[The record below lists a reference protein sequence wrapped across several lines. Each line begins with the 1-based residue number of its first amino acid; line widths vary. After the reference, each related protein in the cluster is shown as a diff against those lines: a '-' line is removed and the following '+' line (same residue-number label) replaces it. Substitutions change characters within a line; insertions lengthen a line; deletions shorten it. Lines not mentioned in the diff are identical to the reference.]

1 MNGSTWTQYF
11 LGVVIKH
18 VGFYDYKITTLNL
31 YNTCFMEM
39 RYIFEYNFTSQERHY
54 IIKAFYNI
62 CININMKMN
71 EKIHYS
77 IFLKMNPKIITFP
90 LTFFI
95 SVPQQMISKFLH
107 PE

>member
-39 RYIFEYNFTSQERHY
+39 RYFTSQEWHY

-77 IFLKMNPKIITFP
+77 IFFKDEP
-90 LTFFI
+90 
-95 SVPQQMISKFLH
+95 
-107 PE
+107 